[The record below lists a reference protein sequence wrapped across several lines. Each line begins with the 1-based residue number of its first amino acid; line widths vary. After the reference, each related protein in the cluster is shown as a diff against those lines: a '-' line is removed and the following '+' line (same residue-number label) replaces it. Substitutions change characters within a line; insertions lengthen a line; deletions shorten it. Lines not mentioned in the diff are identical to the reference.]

1 MPEDYMNTLV
11 VAHDIVSEQKS
22 DSRSKLPLWL
32 WSRQHAYN
40 VIKKLM
46 KDAGIAPGKHRP
58 PKGLRHA
65 YGVNA
70 KTKDIPLEKK
80 KQKLPVRCGV
90 DFFREHY
97 MKMINYKRYTK
108 SVSIGSRTGE
118 LLHYNI
124 KGYKDTYAVVLF
136 KDGSIEKIFHK
147 KIKYI

>member
-1 MPEDYMNTLV
+1 ML
-11 VAHDIVSEQKS
+11 
-22 DSRSKLPLWL
+22 
-32 WSRQHAYN
+32 
-40 VIKKLM
+40 
-46 KDAGIAPGKHRP
+46 
-58 PKGLRHA
+58 
-65 YGVNA
+65 
-70 KTKDIPLEKK
+70 LEKK

>member
-1 MPEDYMNTLV
+1 MNTLV

-70 KTKDIPLEKK
+70 KTKDIPLNIL
-80 KQKLPVRCGV
+80 QKWMGHADITTTALYANAIRK
-90 DFFREHY
+90 EEAKTAS
-97 MKMINYKRYTK
+97 KMW
-108 SVSIGSRTGE
+108 S
-118 LLHYNI
+118 
-124 KGYKDTYAVVLF
+124 
-136 KDGSIEKIFHK
+136 
-147 KIKYI
+147 